1 MGSSFELKSVTVFL
15 LLLFVSVSGVYGE
28 SVEKNAHSSIPD
40 IDPIL
45 ILTGGS
51 EDIRLAIES
60 SGTKV
65 LKAINRY
72 EPGDDFSLPAAVAA
86 PNSQGVTE
94 LDSLLSNS
102 RFFVTREVNESTPYK
117 LFSGAYEIRN
127 IDVRLVKDAN
137 PGAKELR
144 RELILIFGEDGT
156 LLSVR
161 FALDTFQFRR
171 IVNNSKDNVDEY
183 RRRLI
188 LSYLE
193 QFRTAY
199 NRKDIDFIEQQFS
212 PQALII
218 TGVKVERSDKEELQM
233 NTDTPEYQYFRKSKE
248 EYVRDLKNI
257 FRSRKYVDV
266 RFNDIEIKRHE
277 RYPEIYAINLY
288 QLWNTYNITE
298 KDGYSDEGF
307 LFLLID
313 FENEDRP
320 EIYVRVW
327 QEDSMVEDDKSNLVD
342 ASFFDVIK

>member
-1 MGSSFELKSVTVFL
+1 MGSGIELKSLTVV
-15 LLLFVSVSGVYGE
+15 LLLFVFSSLTARGE
-28 SVEKNAHSSIPD
+28 SPNSIPD

-45 ILTGGS
+45 ILNGGS
-51 EDIRLAIES
+51 DDVRLAIES

-65 LKAINRY
+65 LKAINNY
-72 EPGDDFSLPAAVAA
+72 QPGETFTLPAAVAA
-86 PNSQGVTE
+86 PNSQGVNE
-94 LDSLLSNS
+94 LDSLLTNS

-127 IDVRLVKDAN
+127 IDVRLNKDDN

-144 RELILIFGEDGT
+144 RELIMIFSEEGT

-199 NRKDIDFIEQQFS
+199 NRKDIDFIAQQFS

-218 TGVKVERSDKEELQM
+218 TGVKVEQTDKDELEM
-233 NTDTPEYQYFRKSKE
+233 NSGSPEYQYFKKSKE
-248 EYVRDLKNI
+248 EYVRDLRRI
-257 FRSRKYVDV
+257 FKTRKYVDV
-266 RFNDIEIKRHE
+266 RFDDIDIKRHE

-288 QLWNTYNITE
+288 QLWNTYNITQ
-298 KDGYSDEGF
+298 KDGYSDEGY

-313 FENEDRP
+313 FEDEERP